1 MMNKVL
7 FISPTV
13 YSNPITK
20 DIQKKFQSLS
30 KVCNPTVFAF
40 SEEKFN
46 SVVEGVETIFNKKN
60 KNRFF
65 NYLKIIF
72 LFFFEIP
79 KIVKDQNIEIVC
91 LQDPITGFFTI
102 FSLKIRKLP
111 VKIVVET
118 HGDFINTIGLEKNLL
133 IPKFYT
139 LIFSYLAKYSI
150 KNADL
155 IRSISDFTEKQ
166 ALNFGYKGLF
176 VRFPAWINIDN
187 YLNADTKRLYTG
199 TFKIIFVGSVT
210 ERKNPKIIIESL
222 ETIDEDISL
231 EIIGQTPNLKYLK
244 ELNKLIASS
253 KHAKSITMTPFI
265 KAEELILKYSSAN
278 LFILPSKSEGLGRVI
293 IEAQSTA
300 CPVLVSSNTGM
311 TDLIIEN
318 ETGYIFENNNKN
330 DLTKKIQYIIDNYE
344 SALQIGLNS
353 KDFVKENQSVANF
366 EFGYKKLI
374 DLVST

>member
-79 KIVKDQNIEIVC
+79 KIVKNQNIEIVC

-187 YLNADTKRLYTG
+187 YLNADTKRLSTG

-222 ETIDEDISL
+222 ETIDEGISL

>member
-166 ALNFGYKGLF
+166 ALNFGYQGLF

-187 YLNADTKRLYTG
+187 YLNADTKRLSTG

>member
-1 MMNKVL
+1 MNKVL

-139 LIFSYLAKYSI
+139 LIFTYLAKYSI

-166 ALNFGYKGLF
+166 ALNFGYRGLF

-187 YLNADTKRLYTG
+187 YLNADTKRLSTG

-244 ELNKLIASS
+244 ELNKLIAIS

-353 KDFVKENQSVANF
+353 KDFVKENQSVTNF

>member
-20 DIQKKFQSLS
+20 YIQKKFQSLS

-79 KIVKDQNIEIVC
+79 KIVKDQNLEIVC

-187 YLNADTKRLYTG
+187 YLNADTKRLSTG

-353 KDFVKENQSVANF
+353 KDFVKENQSVTNF

>member
-1 MMNKVL
+1 MNKVL
-7 FISPTV
+7 FVSPTV
-13 YSNPITK
+13 YSNPLTK

-30 KVCNPTVFAF
+30 NVCNPIVYAF
-40 SEEKFN
+40 SEEKFT
-46 SVVEGVETIFNKKN
+46 SSVEGVEAIFNKKN
-60 KNRFF
+60 KNRFL

-72 LFFFEIP
+72 LFFFKIP
-79 KIVKDQNIEIVC
+79 KIVKEQNIDIVC

-102 FSLKIRKLP
+102 FSLKIRKLS

-187 YLNADTKRLYTG
+187 YLNADTKRLSTG

-353 KDFVKENQSVANF
+353 KDFVKENQSVTNF

>member
-1 MMNKVL
+1 MNKVL
-7 FISPTV
+7 FVSPTV
-13 YSNPITK
+13 YSNPLTK

-30 KVCNPTVFAF
+30 NVCNPIVYAF
-40 SEEKFN
+40 SEEKF
-46 SVVEGVETIFNKKN
+46 SSSIEGVEAIFNKKN
-60 KNRFF
+60 KNRFL

-72 LFFFEIP
+72 LFFFKIP
-79 KIVKDQNIEIVC
+79 KIVKEQNIDIVC

-118 HGDFINTIGLEKNLL
+118 HGDFIDTIGLEKNLL
-133 IPKFYT
+133 LPKFYT
-139 LIFSYLAKYSI
+139 SLFSYLAKYSI
-150 KNADL
+150 KKSDL
-155 IRSISDFTEKQ
+155 IRSISEFTEKQ
-166 ALNFGYKGLF
+166 VLNFGYQGLF

-187 YLNADTKRLYTG
+187 YLNADIKRSYSD

-222 ETIDEDISL
+222 ETIDGNVSL

-244 ELNKLIASS
+244 ELNELISSS
-253 KHAKSITMTPFI
+253 KHAENITMTPFI
-265 KAEELILKYSSAN
+265 KAEELISKYSSAN

-311 TDLIIEN
+311 VDLIIEN

-330 DLTKKIQYIIDNYE
+330 DLSNKIQHIMNNYE
-344 SALQIGLNS
+344 SALQTGLNS

>member
-1 MMNKVL
+1 MNKVL
-7 FISPTV
+7 FVSPTV
-13 YSNPITK
+13 YSNPVTE

-30 KVCNPTVFAF
+30 KVCNPIVYAF
-40 SEEKFN
+40 SEEKF
-46 SVVEGVETIFNKKN
+46 SSSVEGVEAIFNKKN
-60 KNRFF
+60 KNRFL

-72 LFFFEIP
+72 LFFFKIP
-79 KIVKDQNIEIVC
+79 KIVKDQNIDIVC

-133 IPKFYT
+133 IPKLYT

-187 YLNADTKRLYTG
+187 YLNADTKRLSTG

-353 KDFVKENQSVANF
+353 KDFVKENQSVTNF

>member
-139 LIFSYLAKYSI
+139 LIFTYLAKYSI

-187 YLNADTKRLYTG
+187 YLNADTKRLSTG

-244 ELNKLIASS
+244 ELNKLIAIS

-353 KDFVKENQSVANF
+353 KDFVKENQSVTNF

>member
-187 YLNADTKRLYTG
+187 YLNADTKRLSTG
-199 TFKIIFVGSVT
+199 AFKIIFVGSVT

-293 IEAQSTA
+293 IEAQSTS

-353 KDFVKENQSVANF
+353 KDFVKENQSVTNF

>member
-79 KIVKDQNIEIVC
+79 KIVKNQNIEIVC

-166 ALNFGYKGLF
+166 ALNFGYQGLF

-187 YLNADTKRLYTG
+187 YLNADTKRLSTG

>member
-187 YLNADTKRLYTG
+187 YLNADTKRLSTG

-222 ETIDEDISL
+222 ETIDEDISF

-353 KDFVKENQSVANF
+353 KDFVKENQSVTNF

>member
-111 VKIVVET
+111 VKIIVET

-187 YLNADTKRLYTG
+187 YLNADTKRLSTG

-353 KDFVKENQSVANF
+353 KDFVKENQSVTNF

>member
-166 ALNFGYKGLF
+166 ALNFGYQGLF

-187 YLNADTKRLYTG
+187 YLNADTKRLSTG

-353 KDFVKENQSVANF
+353 KDFVKENQSVTNF

>member
-187 YLNADTKRLYTG
+187 YLNADTKRLSTG

-231 EIIGQTPNLKYLK
+231 EIIGQTPNLRYLK

-353 KDFVKENQSVANF
+353 KDFVKENQSVTNF

>member
-79 KIVKDQNIEIVC
+79 KIVKNQNIEIVC

-187 YLNADTKRLYTG
+187 YLNADTKRLSTG

>member
-79 KIVKDQNIEIVC
+79 KIVKNQNIEIVC

-187 YLNADTKRLYTG
+187 YLNADTKRLSTD

-353 KDFVKENQSVANF
+353 KDFVKENQSVTNF

>member
-133 IPKFYT
+133 IPKLYT

-187 YLNADTKRLYTG
+187 YLNADTKRLSTD

-353 KDFVKENQSVANF
+353 KDFVKENQSVTNF

>member
-1 MMNKVL
+1 MNKVL

-133 IPKFYT
+133 IPKLYT

-166 ALNFGYKGLF
+166 ALNFGYQGLF

-187 YLNADTKRLYTG
+187 YLNADTKRLSTD

-244 ELNKLIASS
+244 ELNKLVASS

-353 KDFVKENQSVANF
+353 KDFVKENQSVTNF